1 MENYVIEMLIK
12 KWQRNHMGTAA
23 DVKLL
28 VPVIC
33 TDLLGIRYAVL
44 QVWSF
49 GSDLELYSWACQKH
63 PDTDP
68 CDLYLGDALLDGLKM
83 ERIS

>member
-1 MENYVIEMLIK
+1 MVNYFIEMLIK

-49 GSDLELYSWACQKH
+49 GSDLEL
-63 PDTDP
+63 
-68 CDLYLGDALLDGLKM
+68 
-83 ERIS
+83 

>member
-1 MENYVIEMLIK
+1 MVNYVIEMLIK

-23 DVKLL
+23 DVNLL

-49 GSDLELYSWACQKH
+49 GSDPEW
-63 PDTDP
+63 
-68 CDLYLGDALLDGLKM
+68 
-83 ERIS
+83 